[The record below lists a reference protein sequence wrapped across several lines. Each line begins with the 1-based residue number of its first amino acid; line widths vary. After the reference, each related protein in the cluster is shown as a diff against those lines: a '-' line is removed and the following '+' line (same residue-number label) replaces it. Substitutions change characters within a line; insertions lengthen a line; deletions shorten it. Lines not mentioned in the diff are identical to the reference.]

1 MRLLCHHLG
10 LRNCFMGKCQLLL
23 YTWSWQESYC
33 VWARCL
39 HFVSF
44 SFKNK
49 CSSHYFSSFYLEV
62 GLWEWFKKKIKT
74 ECPVWNSD
82 CSYLCL
88 KSSFLQWFCLHMNR
102 ESRCSEQDPMSTCG
116 ICEFITNSSQE
127 MDFTDFLCP
136 FQLRMFHGSFSHSAF
151 SLFIQLGICKAKKL

>member
-1 MRLLCHHLG
+1 MSGRDVFILFCFLLKINVLPTTSAPFTWKLVYESG
-10 LRNCFMGKCQLLL
+10 L
-23 YTWSWQESYC
+23 
-33 VWARCL
+33 
-39 HFVSF
+39 
-44 SFKNK
+44 
-49 CSSHYFSSFYLEV
+49 
-62 GLWEWFKKKIKT
+62 KKKIKT

-102 ESRCSEQDPMSTCG
+102 ESQCSEQDPMSTCG

-127 MDFTDFLCP
+127 MDFTDLVCP